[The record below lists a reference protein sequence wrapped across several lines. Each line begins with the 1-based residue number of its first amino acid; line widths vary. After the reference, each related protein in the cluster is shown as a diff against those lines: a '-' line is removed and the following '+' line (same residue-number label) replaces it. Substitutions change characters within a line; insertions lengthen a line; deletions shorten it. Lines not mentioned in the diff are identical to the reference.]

1 MGHASFTQKG
11 QIPNMEEGDPRRQ
24 QGKLGIF
31 TASSV
36 KIKLMIIVECST
48 LESVKVRGLFP

>member
-1 MGHASFTQKG
+1 
-11 QIPNMEEGDPRRQ
+11 MEEGDPRRQ